1 MVIEVEGK
9 IPKRRKIMERQILI
23 KTAEACFEFSKSRT
37 GQIDFVGKVAETL
50 REDELLKGGYQKI
63 ASSAY
68 FTPSYYIYLQ
78 EGENANPFVY
88 VAGDV
93 DVSDSDTFDFLV
105 HIGPLLAA
113 VDSKD
118 SLLAGE
124 LYLRRRA
131 VFEKFPQLTSFIME
145 ELCAE
150 ILFSL
155 CYGKMQNVEPDSIPL
170 LFNSAKKKLNFDS
183 SRETLDQAFM
193 RYLKDTAAT
202 LTLPLVGTSFHNWE
216 DEKCPDALEKL
227 CDNLSCD
234 NLLGAAEKIRRA
246 KHDFYKS
253 LECAVQAEPYNLQD
267 RNAIIVNI
275 ENPSAK
281 ISGNPGLEKAGHI
294 RALAA
299 KIIREAKPKKM
310 GYGGKLCSLSYNGIV
325 VELKL

>member
-1 MVIEVEGK
+1 M
-9 IPKRRKIMERQILI
+9 
-23 KTAEACFEFSKSRT
+23 
-37 GQIDFVGKVAETL
+37 AETL
-50 REDELLKGGYQKI
+50 REDELREGGYQKI

-88 VAGDV
+88 VADDV

-124 LYLRRRA
+124 LYLRRRS

-145 ELCAE
+145 ELCVE

-155 CYGKMQNVEPDSIPL
+155 CYGEMQNILPDTIPL

-193 RYLKDTAAT
+193 RYLKDNAVT
-202 LTLPLVGTSFHNWE
+202 LTLPLVGTSFYNWE
-216 DEKCPDALEKL
+216 DEMCPDALGKL

-253 LECAVQAEPYNLQD
+253 LECTVQTEPYNPHD
-267 RNAIIVNI
+267 RNAIIVCI
-275 ENPSAK
+275 ENPEAN
-281 ISGNPGLEKAGHI
+281 ISGNPGLEKVGHI

-299 KIIREAKPKKM
+299 KIIRESKPKKM
-310 GYGGKLCSLSYNGIV
+310 SYDGKLCTLSDSTICV
-325 VELKL
+325 KVTV

>member
-1 MVIEVEGK
+1 MDK
-9 IPKRRKIMERQILI
+9 QILI
-23 KTAEACFEFSKSRT
+23 KTAEAWFEFSKSRT
-37 GQIDFVGKVAETL
+37 GQIDFVGKVSEML
-50 REDELLKGGYQKI
+50 KEDELLEGGYQKI

-68 FTPSYYIYLQ
+68 FTPSCYIYLQ

-124 LYLRRRA
+124 LYLRRRS

-145 ELCAE
+145 DLCAE

-155 CYGKMQNVEPDSIPL
+155 CYGEMQNVEPDSIPL
-170 LFNSAKKKLNFDS
+170 LFNSAKKKLDFDS
-183 SRETLDQAFM
+183 SRESLDQAFM
-193 RYLKDTAAT
+193 RYFKDNAVT
-202 LTLPLVGTSFHNWE
+202 LTLPLAGTCYYDWE
-216 DEKCPDALEKL
+216 DEMCPYVLEKL
-227 CDNLSCD
+227 CDNLSAE
-234 NLLGAAEKIRRA
+234 NLLGDAGKIRRA
-246 KHDFYKS
+246 KHDFYQS
-253 LECAVQAEPYNLQD
+253 LECAVQAEPYNPHD
-267 RNAIIVNI
+267 RNAIIVCI
-275 ENPSAK
+275 ENPEAK

-310 GYGGKLCSLSYNGIV
+310 SYGGHLASLADGQII
-325 VELKL
+325 VELKV

>member
-1 MVIEVEGK
+1 MDK
-9 IPKRRKIMERQILI
+9 QILI
-23 KTAEACFEFSKSRT
+23 KTAAAWFEFSKSRT
-37 GQIDFVGKVAETL
+37 GQIDFVGKVTETL

-68 FTPSYYIYLQ
+68 FTPSCYIYLQ

-124 LYLRRRA
+124 LYLRRRS

-145 ELCAE
+145 ELRVE

-155 CYGKMQNVEPDSIPL
+155 CYGEMQNILPDTIPL

-193 RYLKDTAAT
+193 RYLKDNAVT
-202 LTLPLVGTSFHNWE
+202 LTLPLVGTSFYNWE
-216 DEKCPDALEKL
+216 DEMCPDALGKL

-253 LECAVQAEPYNLQD
+253 LECAVQTEPYNPHD
-267 RNAIIVNI
+267 RNAIIVCI
-275 ENPSAK
+275 ENPEAN
-281 ISGNPGLEKAGHI
+281 ISGNPGLEKVGHI

-299 KIIREAKPKKM
+299 KIIRESKPKKM
-310 GYGGKLCSLSYNGIV
+310 SYDGKLCTLSDSTICV
-325 VELKL
+325 KVTV

>member
-1 MVIEVEGK
+1 MDK
-9 IPKRRKIMERQILI
+9 QILI
-23 KTAEACFEFSKSRT
+23 KTAEAWFEFSKSRT
-37 GQIDFVGKVAETL
+37 GQIDFVGKVVEAL
-50 REDELLKGGYQKI
+50 REDELREGGYQKI

-78 EGENANPFVY
+78 DGENSNPLVY

-155 CYGKMQNVEPDSIPL
+155 CYGEMQNILPDTIPL
-170 LFNSAKKKLNFDS
+170 LFNSAKKKLEFDS
-183 SRETLDQAFM
+183 SRESLDQAFM
-193 RYLKDTAAT
+193 RYFKDNAVT
-202 LTLPLVGTSFHNWE
+202 LTLPLVGTCYYDWE
-216 DEKCPDALEKL
+216 DEMCPYVLDKL
-227 CDNLSCD
+227 CDNLSAE
-234 NLLGAAEKIRRA
+234 NLLGDAKKIRRA

-253 LECAVQAEPYNLQD
+253 LECAVQAEPYNLHD
-267 RNAIIVNI
+267 RNAIIVCI
-275 ENPSAK
+275 ENPGAK

-299 KIIREAKPKKM
+299 KIIRESKPKKM
-310 GYGGKLCSLSYNGIV
+310 SYDGKLCSLSERTICV
-325 VELKL
+325 QVTV